1 MKFGKIRTKITIAL
15 FLVTILTA
23 VFIGVTSY
31 LIFRSV
37 IYRQAAEL
45 GMKSAQYNAEVIQG
59 WAKEKI
65 ASLKR
70 TAVHISAQESYDEKL
85 IQSMLHDAAQADP
98 LFYSVFIGFENGKML
113 DAKGW
118 IPEAAYNAAQRPWY
132 QLAVTANDTVFTPV
146 YMDKNKKSL
155 VTSIALPI
163 RLHGA
168 EGVLAANIPISQ
180 ITQQVKSISYG
191 ETGFGI
197 LLDGNGMIIAHPD
210 KKYILQPLETAFGVS
225 PGTLTDIQRPYP
237 TVETITLQN
246 KKYLLVSVPIEAC
259 GWKLLLTAPEAEFL
273 TPAHEMIVYLL
284 SILGIILSLM
294 ILFGAY
300 WGRKMSRPIEKMIL
314 SVQRLSEGDLTEP
327 VEITSG
333 DELGTLSEALNNMK
347 YSLSDMIKNIHKE
360 SQSLHNYAKNLTN
373 TIEEISSGVTDF
385 ITQLSHDL
393 KTPLTLIKGYT
404 TGIQMGVAKDPDK
417 INEYL
422 CGINT
427 RAEQIEEI
435 TEDILDSLYDIKK
448 FLILEPEILDISDF
462 SNLLLDNAKRQI
474 ENSDRHFEGSLSIKG
489 GSLAGDKIKLIR
501 VWNNLIT
508 NAIKYSDKG
517 SMVQITITQLPD
529 EIEFSVKDEGIGIRD
544 EDIEKVFE
552 MFYRTKDREVKGYG
566 IGLALAR
573 SIIETHGGR
582 IYAISKYTQG
592 SKFIF
597 TLPLLSQK

>member
-1 MKFGKIRTKITIAL
+1 MKFRKIRTKITLAL
-15 FLVTILTA
+15 FLVTIMTA
-23 VFIGVTSY
+23 IFIGMTSY
-31 LIFRSV
+31 LIFRNV
-37 IYRQAAEL
+37 LYRQAAEL
-45 GMKSAQYNAEVIQG
+45 GMKSAQYNAEEIQG

-65 ASLKR
+65 ASLER
-70 TAVHISAQESYDEKL
+70 TAVHISSIEPYDEKK
-85 IQSMLHDAAQADP
+85 IQNMLQEAAQADP

-132 QLAVTANDTVFTPV
+132 QMAITANDTVFTPV
-146 YMDKNKKSL
+146 YLDKNKKSL

-163 RLHGA
+163 KLHGA

-180 ITQQVKSISYG
+180 ITQQVNNISYG

-197 LLDGNGMIIAHPD
+197 LLDKNGIIIAHPN
-210 KKYILQPLETAFGVS
+210 KQYILQSFEKAFDFG
-225 PGTLTDIQRPYP
+225 PGIFMDIQRPYP
-237 TVETITLQN
+237 TVETIILQN
-246 KKYLLVSVPIEAC
+246 KKHLLVSVPIEAC
-259 GWKLLLTAPEAEFL
+259 GWKLLLTAPEVEFL
-273 TPAHEMIVYLL
+273 TPVHEMIVYLL
-284 SILGIILSLM
+284 NILGIILGLM

-314 SVQRLSEGDLTEP
+314 SVQSLSEGDLTEP

-347 YSLSDMIKNIHKE
+347 YSLSDMINNIHTE

-404 TGIQMGVAKDPDK
+404 TGIQMGVTKDPDK
-417 INEYL
+417 ISEYL
-422 CGINT
+422 CGIYT

-435 TEDILDSLYDIKK
+435 TEDILDSLYDIKQ
-448 FLILEPEILDISDF
+448 FMVLEAEILDISDF
-462 SNLLLDNAKRQI
+462 SSLLIDNAKKQI
-474 ENSDRHFEGSLSIKG
+474 ENSDRHFEGSLSIEG
-489 GSLAGDKIKLIR
+489 GSLSGDKIKLVR

-517 SMVQITITQLPD
+517 STVQITIAQLPG
-529 EIEFSVKDEGIGIRD
+529 EMQFIVRDEGIGIRA
-544 EDIEKVFE
+544 EEINKVFE
-552 MFYRTKDREVKGYG
+552 MFYRAKDREVKGYG

-573 SIIETHGGR
+573 SIIEAHGGR
-582 IYAISKYTQG
+582 IYAISEYTMG
-592 SKFIF
+592 SSFIF
-597 TLPLLSQK
+597 TLPILTQK

>member
-1 MKFGKIRTKITIAL
+1 MKFRKIRTKITLAL

-31 LIFRSV
+31 LIFRNV
-37 IYRQAAEL
+37 LYRQAAEL
-45 GMKSAQYNAEVIQG
+45 GMKSAQYNAEGIQG

-65 ASLKR
+65 ASLER
-70 TAVHISAQESYDEKL
+70 TAVHISSIVPYDEQKV
-85 IQSMLHDAAQADP
+85 QKMLQEAAQADP

-118 IPEAAYNAAQRPWY
+118 IPEAEYNSAQRPWY

-146 YMDKNKKSL
+146 YIDKNKKSL

-163 RLHGA
+163 QLHGV
-168 EGVLAANIPISQ
+168 EGVLAANIPISN

-197 LLDGNGMIIAHPD
+197 LLDRDGMIIAHPD
-210 KKYILQPLETAFGVS
+210 KQYVLQPLDKAFDVS
-225 PGTLTDIQRPYP
+225 TGSYLDIQRPYP
-237 TVETITLQN
+237 TVETVILQN
-246 KKYLLVSVPIEAC
+246 KRRLLVSVPIEAC
-259 GWKLLLTAPEAEFL
+259 DWKLLLIAPEAEFL
-273 TPAHEMIVYLL
+273 TPVREMVVYLL

-314 SVQRLSEGDLTEP
+314 SVQRLSEGDLTES
-327 VEITSG
+327 VEIVSE
-333 DELGTLSEALNNMK
+333 DELGTLSEALNQMK
-347 YSLSDMIKNIHKE
+347 YSLSDMIKNIHRE
-360 SQSLHNYAKNLTN
+360 SQSLHNYSKSLTN

-404 TGIQMGVAKDPDK
+404 TGLQMGVASNPDK
-417 INEYL
+417 VEEYL
-422 CGINT
+422 RGIYT

-448 FLILEPEILDISDF
+448 FLILESEKLDISDF
-462 SNLLLDNAKRQI
+462 SSLLFDDAKRQI
-474 ENSDRHFEGSLSIKG
+474 ESSGRSFEGSLSIEG
-489 GSLAGDKIKLIR
+489 GSLSGDKIKLIR

-517 SMVQITITQLPD
+517 STVQVTITQLPN
-529 EIEFSVKDEGIGIRD
+529 ELELIVRDEGIGIRA
-544 EDIEKVFE
+544 EEIEKVFE

-573 SIIETHGGR
+573 RIIEAHGGR
-582 IYAISKYTQG
+582 IYASSKYMQG
-592 SKFIF
+592 SSFIIK
-597 TLPLLSQK
+597 LPLLSEK